1 MPDESQ
7 KDETVVLSKISP
19 AKNETWYITKVN
31 MNVTFQQKWRSTII
45 TTLSLGYRLY
55 NNVYKQGFWK
65 K

>member
-7 KDETVVLSKISP
+7 KDEAVVLSKISP
-19 AKNETWYITKVN
+19 RQKRNLLTKVN

-45 TTLSLGYRLY
+45 TTLSLGYRFY
-55 NNVYKQGFWK
+55 NNDYKQGFWK